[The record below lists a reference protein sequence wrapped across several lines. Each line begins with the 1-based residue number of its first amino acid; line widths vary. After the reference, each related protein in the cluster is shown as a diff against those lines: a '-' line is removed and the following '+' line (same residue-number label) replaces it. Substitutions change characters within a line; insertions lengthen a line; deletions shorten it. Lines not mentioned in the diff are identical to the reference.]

1 MRKPRRSRGQ
11 QFRGHEVGP
20 AVSQGKLQ
28 GAEHHGK
35 GGRDAE
41 LRENLPVV
49 GAICAGHL
57 DKGRVGHAHADVGV
71 DDAGHDTRDPDDEY
85 LTGEADAEPENGKR
99 NPRDGGDGTDKFEDR
114 AEQTF
119 NHVEPAHGQTERDT
133 HDEREHIPG
142 EASEWTSTRAS
153 P

>member
-1 MRKPRRSRGQ
+1 MSGRPRRPPIVMRKPRPGVGGQ

-49 GAICAGHL
+49 GAICAGPS
-57 DKGRVGHAHADVGV
+57 G
-71 DDAGHDTRDPDDEY
+71 
-85 LTGEADAEPENGKR
+85 
-99 NPRDGGDGTDKFEDR
+99 
-114 AEQTF
+114 
-119 NHVEPAHGQTERDT
+119 
-133 HDEREHIPG
+133 
-142 EASEWTSTRAS
+142 
-153 P
+153 

>member
-1 MRKPRRSRGQ
+1 MIGTAEAAYRTSDEEAKAGVGGQ

-49 GAICAGHL
+49 GAICAGPS
-57 DKGRVGHAHADVGV
+57 G
-71 DDAGHDTRDPDDEY
+71 
-85 LTGEADAEPENGKR
+85 
-99 NPRDGGDGTDKFEDR
+99 
-114 AEQTF
+114 
-119 NHVEPAHGQTERDT
+119 
-133 HDEREHIPG
+133 
-142 EASEWTSTRAS
+142 
-153 P
+153 